1 MPFLILKKGN
11 VLKCEFKL
19 NDSRFETAPFLWNTS
34 DLQGSVG
41 VDAHIAPYAKKEKSM
56 YAIAP
61 YAYTHRCRAYG
72 AIRLP
77 SLSKVFLSARSVG
90 QIA

>member
-1 MPFLILKKGN
+1 MLLFAQT
-11 VLKCEFKL
+11 FKL
-19 NDSRFETAPFLWNTS
+19 
-34 DLQGSVG
+34 SVG
-41 VDAHIAPYAKKEKSM
+41 VDAHIAPLGTIEFARDFRKDGLNRQGDVDIAPYAKKEKSM

-90 QIA
+90 RIA